1 MSMKIED
8 IIKNKKILVVDD
20 NKDILHLFK
29 KILSTHGYNVTS
41 AENGQE
47 ALKLAFE
54 DPPDLILLDLAL
66 PKIDGLSVCKKLK
79 ESDETSMIPIIMVTC
94 RDTMKDKILGLKL
107 GADDYI
113 TKPIYYVELLTRVE
127 SLLKLRELQKQLI
140 EARKLET
147 LAQIAVSVN
156 HEINNPLCSISANAE
171 MLKTHMDNSDDGV
184 LRKIDIILKEVDRI
198 KQVISKLSNATR
210 VISMEYI
217 SGVKMLDLN
226 KSIQSN
232 EQEFE

>member
-1 MSMKIED
+1 MLVKIEE
-8 IIKNKKILVVDD
+8 IIKNQRILVVDD
-20 NKDILHLFK
+20 NKDIVHLFK
-29 KILSTHGYNVTS
+29 KILSTHGYKVTS
-41 AENGQE
+41 AENGHE
-47 ALKLAFE
+47 ALKMAFE
-54 DPPDLILLDLAL
+54 NPPDLILLDLAL
-66 PKIDGLSVCKKLK
+66 PKMDGYTVCKKLK
-79 ESDETSMIPIIMVTC
+79 ESNETSMIPVIMVTC
-94 RDTMKDKILGLKL
+94 RDTMKDKIQGLQL

-113 TKPIYYVELLTRVE
+113 TKPIYYIELLTRVE

-171 MLKTHMDNSDDGV
+171 MLKTIINNTDDTV
-184 LRKIDIILKEVDRI
+184 LHKIDIILKEVDRI

-226 KSIQSN
+226 KSMQN
-232 EQEFE
+232 NDREFE

>member
-1 MSMKIED
+1 MSVKIEE
-8 IIKNKKILVVDD
+8 IIKNQKILVVDD

-41 AENGQE
+41 AENGYE
-47 ALKLAFE
+47 ALKMAFE

-66 PKIDGLSVCKKLK
+66 PKMDGFTVCKKLK
-79 ESDETSMIPIIMVTC
+79 ESVKTSMIPVVIVTC
-94 RDTMKDKILGLKL
+94 RDTMKDKILGLQL

-171 MLKTHMDNSDDGV
+171 MLKTHINNSDDAV
-184 LRKIDIILKEVDRI
+184 FRKIDIILKEVDRI

-226 KSIQSN
+226 KSIQN
-232 EQEFE
+232 NGKDFE